1 MKPTVATLFAGCG
14 GATLGAIAAGY
25 RPIWAVEYDPEI
37 YQLYRKNIGYCLTND
52 VNYVNYAELERPN
65 LLLVSPP
72 CCNFSGNN
80 TGGKES
86 DGDRVLACSIL
97 RAVRQL
103 NPDHVII
110 ENVAAYRNSAS
121 FGYLHRFLSIT
132 YLHHDPINT
141 KVLCATRFGVPQTRK
156 RFITRFSSRPLS
168 PVVPTSQKPD
178 PCGWRDGGIGGDLVA
193 TTLTTA
199 QEISLQKAGNPPTCI
214 IQRLGYRGAPRLW
227 LPDGPIGTI
236 SAHGC
241 DDGKGHSRDSLTLL
255 LDNVPYKVSTEFAA
269 SLSGLPE
276 GYQWSGNKR
285 VDMRAIGNIF
295 HPPVA
300 EAVVKTLTMV

>member
-25 RPIWAVEYDPEI
+25 RPIWAVEYDSEI
-37 YQLYRKNIGYCLTND
+37 SQLYRKNIGYCLTND
-52 VNYVNYAELERPN
+52 VNLVNYDELERPN

-86 DGDRVLACSIL
+86 DGDRVLARSIL
-97 RAVRQL
+97 RAIRQL
-103 NPDHVII
+103 DPDHIVI

-121 FGYLHRFLSIT
+121 FGYLHC
-132 YLHHDPINT
+132 YLKNFFHHDPLNT

-156 RFITRFSSRPLS
+156 RYITRFSNRPFS
-168 PVVPTSQKPD
+168 PVVPTWQKSD
-178 PCGWRDGGIGGDLVA
+178 PCGWRDGGIVGDLVA
-193 TTLTTA
+193 TRLTAA
-199 QEISLQKAGNPPTCI
+199 QEISLQKAGNPHTCL
-214 IQRLGYRGAPRLW
+214 IQRLGYRGTPKLW
-227 LPDGPIGTI
+227 LPGVPIGTI

-241 DDGKGHSRDSLTLL
+241 DDGKGHSRESLTLL
-255 LDNVPYKVSTEFAA
+255 LDNVPYKVSTELAA

-276 GYQWSGNKR
+276 NYEWSGNKR

-300 EAVVKTLTMV
+300 EAVVQTLNLV